1 MIKLTLP
8 FWLSGPELTKLKNSC
23 ETFYTEV
30 AGWLRWPLSQ
40 LDPVTCSEGILNVLA
55 WQRDIS
61 RFNGEPL
68 SLFRKRVTYA
78 FINNVDA
85 GSTAGIKRILERL
98 GVGYCEVDER
108 TPGLDWDI
116 ITLKLSDSQ
125 LAQNPELL
133 EIILQ
138 MYGRTCRRYVFS
150 TITPM
155 TLFMGANAFVHDQ
168 VTEVAQ
174 LDTTAVFYSQS
185 STADHS
191 HQMLCAQLSQ

>member
-1 MIKLTLP
+1 MIKLKLP
-8 FWLSGPELTKLKNSC
+8 FWLEGVELNKLTAIG
-23 ETFYTEV
+23 EQFYSEV
-30 AGWLRWPLSQ
+30 ESWLRWPLSQ
-40 LDPVTCSEGILNVLA
+40 LDPATCTEGVLNLLA
-55 WQRDIS
+55 WQRDIT
-61 RFNGEPL
+61 RFKGESL
-68 SLFRKRVTYA
+68 ALFRKRVAYA

-125 LAQNPELL
+125 LAQHPELL

-150 TITPM
+150 TITPVQVAVGV
-155 TLFMGANAFVHDQ
+155 TAFAHDQ
-168 VTEVAQ
+168 VNQIAQ
-174 LDTTAVFYSQS
+174 LDNTAHLYGQT
-185 STADHS
+185 STLDHS
-191 HQMLCAQLSQ
+191 HQMLCAQLW